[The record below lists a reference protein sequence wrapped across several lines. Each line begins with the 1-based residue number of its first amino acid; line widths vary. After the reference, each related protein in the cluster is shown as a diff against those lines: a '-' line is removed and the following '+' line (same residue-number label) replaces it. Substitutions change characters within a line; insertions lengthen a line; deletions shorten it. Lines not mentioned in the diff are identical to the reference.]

1 MNFRKLAEK
10 YRDSYFKDLNTLV
23 EIESTKDEAK
33 ADPAAGMPFGQDLAK
48 LSIHFSKWP
57 IAMGLKPKTLMV
69 TLER

>member
-33 ADPAAGMPFGQDLAK
+33 ADPAAGMPLVRTSQSSRYISRNGR
-48 LSIHFSKWP
+48 SRW
-57 IAMGLKPKTLMV
+57 V
-69 TLER
+69 